1 MPSVCFGESP
11 QIIEI
16 GDTRGKNFLGGLE
29 AEPAPSFLTAKI
41 SASSKQSSGYYTSD
55 GSRQNTAMGV
65 SLNHGETFDS
75 FDFGGRKSTF
85 ARSTSDWRKTRATDE
100 PKHIELIEEVPDLVP
115 AVDVKYTQ
123 L

>member
-1 MPSVCFGESP
+1 
-11 QIIEI
+11 
-16 GDTRGKNFLGGLE
+16 
-29 AEPAPSFLTAKI
+29 
-41 SASSKQSSGYYTSD
+41 
-55 GSRQNTAMGV
+55 MGV

-85 ARSTSDWRKTRATDE
+85 TRSTSDWRKTRATDE
-100 PKHIELIEEVPDLVP
+100 PKHVSNAFLARFSLMRVKIELIEEVPDLVP